1 MDKRSRYAPPA
12 SVVVGESATGWDG
25 KYFLLTSPG
34 TLPCLCVECGAGQA
48 LTTRTAKL
56 RYVNPATFLWFFLSP
71 VVLLIAYLVVLKRA
85 TVSYSQCATC
95 LSTARRWATV
105 MKVSGLAFCLAVA
118 GRIGLDG
125 EQAVA
130 PLVVMMLVTF
140 LVFVVAAAMKGPKL
154 AIRKVHAG
162 VFYIG
167 GMKKAFTRQMVG

>member
-1 MDKRSRYAPPA
+1 MDQRSRYAPPTSA
-12 SVVVGESATGWDG
+12 VVAERVAGWDG

-34 TLPCLCVECGAGQA
+34 TLPCLCVECGADQA

-71 VVLLIAYLVVLKRA
+71 VILLIAYLVVLKRA
-85 TVSYSQCATC
+85 TVSYSQCASC
-95 LSTARRWATV
+95 LSTTRRWAAV
-105 MKVSGLAFCLAVA
+105 MKISGLAFCLAVA

-125 EQAVA
+125 EQTVA
-130 PLVVMMLVTF
+130 PLIAAMLVSF
-140 LVFVVAAAMKGPKL
+140 LVFIVAAAMKGPKL
-154 AIRKVHAG
+154 AIRKVRAG